1 MEFRRV
7 EIKKV
12 YRHIEAIKDLEEIH
26 NVFQAIYQNNLTFCL
41 KAFSI
46 GSAMDDCAVISV
58 SAGSVEILSR
68 KPLKVKAKVRFD
80 DVEFVEIVSDREIV
94 AEEEDDGGRWARMF

>member
-12 YRHIEAIKDLEEIH
+12 YRHIEAIKDLEDSR
-26 NVFQAIYQNNLTFCL
+26 NVFQAILQNNLTFCL
-41 KAFSI
+41 KA
-46 GSAMDDCAVISV
+46 GSVGSVMDDAVVLSV
-58 SAGSVEILSR
+58 GSDFVEILSR
-68 KPLKVKAKVRFD
+68 KPLKVKVKVPFD

-94 AEEEDDGGRWARMF
+94 AEEDDDGGRWARMF